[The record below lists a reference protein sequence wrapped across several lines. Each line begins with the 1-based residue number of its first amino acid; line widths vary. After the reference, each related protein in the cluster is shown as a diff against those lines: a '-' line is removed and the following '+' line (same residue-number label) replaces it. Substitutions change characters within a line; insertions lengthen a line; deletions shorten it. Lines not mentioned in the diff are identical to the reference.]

1 MARDPTIEST
11 PLTEDSGIEE
21 ALRPKRFE
29 TFVGQDAIK
38 DNLRVMAESAK
49 LRKASLDHV
58 LLCGPPGLGKT
69 SMAHI
74 LAEEMGVNIHVTSGP
89 AIEKKGD
96 LAGILTSLGEGEIL
110 FIDEC
115 HRLNAVVEENLYPA
129 MEDFYFDIVIGEGAH
144 ARSMKLTLPPFTLV
158 GATTRA
164 GLLTAPMRD
173 RFGYVARLDYYSAEE
188 LTSIVHRSAAIL
200 KISLTDD
207 GAREIARRSRGTPRI
222 ANRLLHRVRDY
233 AVVGG
238 HDGIDSELADYAL
251 DRLEVDSA
259 GFDYLDR
266 LYLEALVVKFDGGP
280 VGLDTISS
288 SIGEEKNTIEEVV
301 EPYLLQQGFIQRTP
315 RGRLATATAFRHMGV
330 PLRASQKK
338 LL

>member
-1 MARDPTIEST
+1 MSRNPTIEST
-11 PLTEDSGIEE
+11 PREE
-21 ALRPKRFE
+21 EGSVEVALRPRHFD
-29 TFVGQDAIK
+29 TFVGQDVVK
-38 DNLRVMAESAK
+38 DNLRVMAESAR
-49 LRKASLDHV
+49 LRKACLDHI

-74 LAEEMGVNIHVTSGP
+74 LAEEMGVNLHVTSGP
-89 AIEKKGD
+89 AIEKTGD
-96 LAGILTSLGEGEIL
+96 LAGILTALQEGEIL

-115 HRLNAVVEENLYPA
+115 HRLSAVVEENLYPA
-129 MEDFYFDIVIGEGAH
+129 MEDNYFDIMIGEGAH
-144 ARSMKLTLPPFTLV
+144 ARSMKLPLPPFTLV

-173 RFGYVARLDYYSAEE
+173 RFGYVARLDYYSADE
-188 LTSIVHRSAAIL
+188 LTHIVRRSASIL
-200 KISLTDD
+200 NIELSED
-207 GAREIARRSRGTPRI
+207 GATEIARRSRGTPRI

-238 HDGIDSELADYAL
+238 HNGIDQALADYAL
-251 DRLEVDSA
+251 ERLEVDGA

-266 LYLEALVVKFDGGP
+266 LYLDALVIRFDGGP

-315 RGRLATATAFRHMGV
+315 RGRLATATAFQHMGV
-330 PLRASQKK
+330 AMRPGQNK

>member
-1 MARDPTIEST
+1 MSRDPTIEST
-11 PLTEDSGIEE
+11 RADDDNIEE
-21 ALRPKRFE
+21 FLRPQTFE
-29 TFVGQDAIK
+29 DFVGQTAIK
-38 DNLRVMAESAK
+38 DNLQVMAKSAK
-49 LRKASLDHV
+49 MRQASLDHV

-89 AIEKKGD
+89 AMEKKGD

-173 RFGYVARLDYYSAEE
+173 RFGYVARLDYYSSEE
-188 LTSIVHRSAAIL
+188 LTSVVHRSARIL
-200 KISLTDD
+200 NIGLTEN
-207 GAREIARRSRGTPRI
+207 GALEIARRSRGTPRI
-222 ANRLLHRVRDY
+222 VNRLLNRVRDY

-238 HDGIDSELADYAL
+238 HDTIDAELADFAL
-251 DRLEVDSA
+251 ERLEVDTA

-266 LYLEALVVKFDGGP
+266 LYLDALVKKFDGGP
-280 VGLDTISS
+280 AGLDTLAA

-301 EPYLLQQGFIQRTP
+301 EPFLLQQGFIQRTP
-315 RGRLATATAFRHMGV
+315 RGRIATITAFRHLGV
-330 PLRASQKK
+330 PMNASQRN
-338 LL
+338 LI

>member
-1 MARDPTIEST
+1 MSRDPTIEST
-11 PLTEDSGIEE
+11 RVDDDAALEE
-21 ALRPKRFE
+21 ALRPSSFDS
-29 TFVGQDAIK
+29 FVGQDAVK
-38 DNLRVMAESAK
+38 DNLRVMSESAR
-49 LRKASLDHV
+49 LRGASLDHV

-74 LAEEMGVNIHVTSGP
+74 LAEEMGVNLHVTSGP

-96 LAGILTSLGEGEIL
+96 LAGILTSLEEGEIL

-129 MEDFYFDIVIGEGAH
+129 MEDFYFDIVIGEGPH

-164 GLLTAPMRD
+164 GLLTAPLRD
-173 RFGYVARLDYYSAEE
+173 RFGYVARLDYYSSDE
-188 LTSIVHRSAAIL
+188 LTSVIRRSARIL
-200 KISLTDD
+200 NMSLTDD
-207 GAREIARRSRGTPRI
+207 GAFEIARRSRGTPRI

-238 HDGIDSELADYAL
+238 HKKVDAALADYAL

-266 LYLEALVVKFDGGP
+266 LYLEALVIKFDGGP
-280 VGLDTISS
+280 TGLDTLAS
-288 SIGEEKNTIEEVV
+288 SIGEEKHTIEEVV

-315 RGRLATATAFRHMGV
+315 RGRVATAAAFDHLGVVKKTA
-330 PLRASQKK
+330 QKS